1 MSTWELTIQRSFLFT
16 STSQR
21 FHVVIRARKLDCGF
35 EKHDGVDVIPDSAYL
50 QHRTILSSI
59 ISIDGTSTAQNATKC
74 TTTLPS
80 LLSKDSEATMKR
92 FVSFLKTRRSSRASA
107 NAPPAQR
114 PAQDATQQ
122 PLQKKSVQNMQAP
135 VVNTAATAQG
145 PTLTIALQ
153 NQTTS
158 GTVYAYIT
166 GRAIDNGNSWFLL
179 RSDAITPYYPAS
191 PSSIMQPLGAD
202 CAIRLGSP
210 GSTIQ
215 AQIPHIAGGRIWF
228 SIGQPLTFFLN
239 PGPALVEPSV
249 TNSSDPNAQL
259 DWGFA
264 EFTWNADQLYANISY
279 VDFVSIPVALTL
291 NTRNS
296 GTMHVSG
303 MSPSGLQQIANSLRQ
318 QRQRDGR
325 PWDRLIIN
333 RAGTN
338 QILRILSPNQGLV
351 TDANMFSG
359 YYDGYVNEVYQRF
372 AGTSITI
379 DTQASFGALTA
390 RASGNGL
397 NFNGSVFP
405 RPSTNDIFS
414 CSTGPFATGGN
425 AQTNAIIPR
434 LAAAFNRSTLL
445 VANQFPAP
453 SSLYYQNPVTNHYSR
468 IVHQANLDGK
478 GQYSCYLHYHH

>member
-1 MSTWELTIQRSFLFT
+1 ME
-16 STSQR
+16 
-21 FHVVIRARKLDCGF
+21 A
-35 EKHDGVDVIPDSAYL
+35 PSA
-50 QHRTILSSI
+50 QQP
-59 ISIDGTSTAQNATKC
+59 GQ
-74 TTTLPS
+74 
-80 LLSKDSEATMKR
+80 
-92 FVSFLKTRRSSRASA
+92 
-107 NAPPAQR
+107 PAV
-114 PAQDATQQ
+114 QQ
-122 PLQKKSVQNMQAP
+122 PLQEQSSQATQAP
-135 VVNTAATAQG
+135 AVATAPAAQG
-145 PTLTIALQ
+145 LTLTVALQ

-158 GTVYAYIT
+158 GTVFAYVT

-179 RSDAITPYYPAS
+179 RSDAVTPYYPAS
-191 PSSIMQPLGAD
+191 PSSIMQPLKAD

-279 VDFVSIPVALTL
+279 VDFVSIPIALTL

-303 MSPSGLQQIANSLRQ
+303 MSPSGLQQVADGLRQ
-318 QRQRDGR
+318 QRQRDGHA
-325 PWDRLIIN
+325 WDRLIVN

-338 QILRILSPNQGLV
+338 QVLRILSPNQGLV
-351 TDANMFSG
+351 TDPTMFSG

-372 AGTSITI
+372 AGTPITI
-379 DTQASFGALTA
+379 DTQASFGTITT
-390 RASGNGL
+390 RASGNDL

-405 RPSTNDIFS
+405 RPSTYDIFS
-414 CSTGPFATGGN
+414 CNTGPFVTGSN

-445 VANQFPAP
+445 VATQFPAHRN
-453 SSLYYQNPVTNHYSR
+453 LYYQNPVTNHYSR

-478 GQYSCYLHYHH
+478 GYAFPYDDVQQTGAGDQSGEVHAGDPTIFTVTVGGNNAYVG